1 MATSDRRPPAH
12 SKDEERDP
20 SHSGEERRLW
30 LAIFAMGLEKRD
42 WKRATAETWIATS
55 KHDKLRFATSVI
67 ATTGLA
73 AAFGLPRNVYAG
85 NEVDHSRPGIGPRCW
100 GSIVPICR
108 GDDAGL
114 LTRWDRDLTCLF
126 PS

>member
-1 MATSDRRPPAH
+1 MSLAGTPGRAA
-12 SKDEERDP
+12 DP
-20 SHSGEERRLW
+20 SEAKVKVGDGTFKCITDMDSDFKARQSR
-30 LAIFAMGLEKRD
+30 
-42 WKRATAETWIATS
+42 
-55 KHDKLRFATSVI
+55 LRFATSVI